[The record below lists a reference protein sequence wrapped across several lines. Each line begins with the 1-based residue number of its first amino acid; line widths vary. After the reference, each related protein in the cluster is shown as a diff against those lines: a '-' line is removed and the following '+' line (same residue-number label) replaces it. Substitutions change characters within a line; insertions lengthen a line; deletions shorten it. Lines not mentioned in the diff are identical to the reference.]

1 MLTPPI
7 PLHLSGPPDESA
19 QLAVSI
25 RPRADPASGESW
37 FGRVSL
43 RESTHKRQATVKI
56 VPSVIWLMS
65 GTKRNGP
72 ERLGKNQYDSR
83 RPIRSETPAIRADS
97 YNLRLCSILRKVR
110 LMRGCMTPDSLGTSC
125 LKFFCVSPAMT
136 SRLPCM
142 TLLENNEPPSFRLSR
157 KIRSAPRLTEAITG
171 PISRRK
177 RWLAKSTSPGSST

>member
-72 ERLGKNQYDSR
+72 ERLGENQYDSR

-110 LMRGCMTPDSLGTSC
+110 LMRGCMTPDSFRDFVLEVLLRIASHDEQ
-125 LKFFCVSPAMT
+125 A
-136 SRLPCM
+136 SR
-142 TLLENNEPPSFRLSR
+142 
-157 KIRSAPRLTEAITG
+157 A
-171 PISRRK
+171 
-177 RWLAKSTSPGSST
+177 